1 MADIYDDLSL
11 MVIDLLKPS
20 QQGGFG
26 QQPIVLRR
34 STPGVKDP
42 AQPTKRVQ
50 PVIVQESLQAAMQI
64 TQERAN
70 GNANVAG
77 TGRVV
82 AVPPT
87 TVDYSLDVGSD
98 VTLEIIAN
106 NRAYHVTKVEV
117 KPPVGKTVAVVFTVS
132 V

>member
-1 MADIYDDLSL
+1 MADIYNDLSF

-20 QQGGFG
+20 SLGGFG
-26 QQPIVLRR
+26 QLPIVLRR

-42 AQPTKRVQ
+42 AQPTKRVE
-50 PVIVQESLQAAMQI
+50 PVVVQEPLQAAMQI
-64 TQERAN
+64 SQERQN

-77 TGRVV
+77 TGKVV
-82 AVPPT
+82 AVPPS
-87 TVDYSLDVGSD
+87 TVDYTLDDGGD

-117 KPPVGKTVAVVFTVS
+117 KPPVGKAVAVVFTVS